1 MRKSMNM
8 GGSVVSRNILEGKG
22 KLKWC
27 FCFFS
32 VHEVD
37 NGWRF
42 LSEIDTDEYLK
53 NVSNSVVCDWGTI
66 FEIEPAIAA
75 IFDMPVGTEL
85 TLMYEDN
92 KKFFIYTDTGEKL

>member
-1 MRKSMNM
+1 M
-8 GGSVVSRNILEGKG
+8 
-22 KLKWC
+22 
-27 FCFFS
+27 
-32 VHEVD
+32 
-37 NGWRF
+37 
-42 LSEIDTDEYLK
+42 SEIDTDEYLK
-53 NVSNSVVCDWGTI
+53 NVSNSVVCDWGTT

>member
-1 MRKSMNM
+1 M
-8 GGSVVSRNILEGKG
+8 
-22 KLKWC
+22 
-27 FCFFS
+27 
-32 VHEVD
+32 
-37 NGWRF
+37 
-42 LSEIDTDEYLK
+42 YLIRWY
-53 NVSNSVVCDWGTI
+53 VIGGTI